1 MNSPRPALQ
10 HSMSRSV
17 VDTRVWAIGDLEA
30 PGALERMLQRVS
42 RPPDVGCTPSASC
55 SAQRELILLHA
66 NHRRLRLLVNLAAQL
81 RALRL
86 DHTLALGFGASLCD
100 ALRRAAQPLACAHSS
115 YMQRGALAEA
125 AAQLPSKHIAW
136 LQRWYYLRRL
146 LEANVR
152 VVALDTDMAIT
163 ADPFPLLRDPAWL
176 GARRARHGARLLKDT
191 SGTGR
196 GHAPQ
201 ARTSSSRRTTSRAAS
216 QTQTSA
222 SSACRMRRAAAR
234 CTRSS
239 ASSRRGSL
247 ARSHELV
254 KRQALTSHALLR
266 ARLR

>member
-1 MNSPRPALQ
+1 MRRRLRGGRRKEAEKEFCRPADAR
-10 HSMSRSV
+10 SM

-176 GARRARHGARLLKDT
+176 GARRLVTAHDFSRTRPGQVVDMPHRRVPARHDVRLQGRLRKHKHRLRLPAECDARRPGARALRRVR
-191 SGTGR
+191 GAGR
-196 GHAPQ
+196 
-201 ARTSSSRRTTSRAAS
+201 
-216 QTQTSA
+216 
-222 SSACRMRRAAAR
+222 
-234 CTRSS
+234 
-239 ASSRRGSL
+239 SL
-247 ARSHELV
+247 AP
-254 KRQALTSHALLR
+254 TN
-266 ARLR
+266 